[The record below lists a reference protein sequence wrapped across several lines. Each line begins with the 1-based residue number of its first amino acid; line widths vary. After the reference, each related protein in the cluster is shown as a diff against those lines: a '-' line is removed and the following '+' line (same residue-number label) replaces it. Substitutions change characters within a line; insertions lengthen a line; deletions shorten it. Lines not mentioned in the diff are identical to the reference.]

1 MAKILVVDDDPDF
14 VAFTRDVLKRQN
26 YEVITAASGKQA
38 LDVMRK
44 NKPDLVL
51 LDVMM
56 SYLLDG
62 LHVSEEM
69 QKDPELRQIPVIIVT
84 SIVGRPEA
92 GMFPTDSRLSID
104 AWLSKPVQPKELL
117 EKVNRHLRPTATP
130 QPPGK

>member
-26 YEVITAASGKQA
+26 HEVITAASGKQA

-69 QKDPELRQIPVIIVT
+69 HKDPELSKIPVIIVT
-84 SIVGRPEA
+84 SIIGRPEA
-92 GMFPTDSRLSID
+92 GIAEGRLSVD
-104 AWLSKPVQPKELL
+104 DWLSKPVPPKVLL
-117 EKVNRHLRPTATP
+117 EKVNLHLQPSATP
-130 QPPGK
+130 QPSGK

>member
-26 YEVITAASGKQA
+26 HEVITSASGKQA

-69 QKDPELRQIPVIIVT
+69 HKDPELSKIPVIIVT
-84 SIVGRPEA
+84 SLIGRPDKE
-92 GMFPTDSRLSID
+92 RLSVAD
-104 AWLSKPVQPKELL
+104 WLSKPVQPKELL
-117 EKVNRHLRPTATP
+117 EKVSFHL
-130 QPPGK
+130 QPPAPPKSLS

>member
-26 YEVITAASGKQA
+26 HEVITSASGKQA

-69 QKDPELRQIPVIIVT
+69 QKDPELSKIPIIIVT
-84 SIVGRPEA
+84 SLIGRP
-92 GMFPTDSRLSID
+92 DKDRLSVAD
-104 AWLSKPVQPKELL
+104 WLSKPVQPKELL
-117 EKVNRHLRPTATP
+117 EKVNHHLQPPATP
-130 QPPGK
+130 KSPS

>member
-26 YEVITAASGKQA
+26 HEVITAASGKQA

-69 QKDPELRQIPVIIVT
+69 HKDPELSKIPVIIVT
-84 SIVGRPEA
+84 SIIGRPDK
-92 GMFPTDSRLSID
+92 GGLSFAD
-104 AWLSKPVQPKELL
+104 WLSKPVQPKELL
-117 EKVNRHLRPTATP
+117 EKVNLHL
-130 QPPGK
+130 QPPAPPKSLS

>member
-26 YEVITAASGKQA
+26 HEVITSASGKQA

-69 QKDPELRQIPVIIVT
+69 QKDPELSKIPVIVVT
-84 SIVGRPEA
+84 SIIGRP
-92 GMFPTDSRLSID
+92 DKDRLSFAD
-104 AWLSKPVQPKELL
+104 WLSKPVPPKVLL
-117 EKVNRHLRPTATP
+117 EKVSFHLQPPATP
-130 QPPGK
+130 QPSGK

>member
-26 YEVITAASGKQA
+26 HEVITSASGKQA

-69 QKDPELRQIPVIIVT
+69 HKDPELSQIPVIVVT
-84 SIVGRPEA
+84 SLIGRP
-92 GMFPTDSRLSID
+92 DKDRLSVAD
-104 AWLSKPVQPKELL
+104 WLSKPVPPKVLL
-117 EKVNRHLRPTATP
+117 EKVNFYLQPPAPP
-130 QPPGK
+130 QPSGK

>member
-26 YEVITAASGKQA
+26 HEVITAASGKQA

-69 QKDPELRQIPVIIVT
+69 HKDQELSKIPVIVVT
-84 SIVGRPEA
+84 SIIGRP
-92 GMFPTDSRLSID
+92 DKDRLSVAD
-104 AWLSKPVQPKELL
+104 WLSKPVQPKELL
-117 EKVNRHLRPTATP
+117 EKVNQYL
-130 QPPGK
+130 QPPAPPKSLP

>member
-26 YEVITAASGKQA
+26 HEVITSASGKQA

-69 QKDPELRQIPVIIVT
+69 HKDPELSKIPVIVVT
-84 SIVGRPEA
+84 SLIGRPDKE
-92 GMFPTDSRLSID
+92 RLPVAD
-104 AWLSKPVQPKELL
+104 WLSKPVQPKELL
-117 EKVNRHLRPTATP
+117 EKVNFHLQPPATP
-130 QPPGK
+130 QPSGK

>member
-14 VAFTRDVLKRQN
+14 VAFTRNVLKRQN
-26 YEVITAASGKQA
+26 HEVITAASGKQA
-38 LDVMRK
+38 LDVMRQ

-69 QKDPELRQIPVIIVT
+69 HKDPELSQIPVIVVT
-84 SIVGRPEA
+84 SIIGRPDKGGLQFA
-92 GMFPTDSRLSID
+92 D
-104 AWLSKPVQPKELL
+104 WLPKPVPPKVLL
-117 EKVNRHLRPTATP
+117 EKVNLHLRPPATP
-130 QPPGK
+130 QPSGK

>member
-26 YEVITAASGKQA
+26 HEVITAASGKQA
-38 LDVMRK
+38 LDVMHK

-69 QKDPELRQIPVIIVT
+69 HKDPELSNIPVIIVT
-84 SIVGRPEA
+84 SLIGRPDKE
-92 GMFPTDSRLSID
+92 RLSVAD
-104 AWLSKPVQPKELL
+104 WLSKPVQPKELL
-117 EKVNRHLRPTATP
+117 EKVSLHL
-130 QPPGK
+130 QPPPTPKSLA

>member
-26 YEVITAASGKQA
+26 HEVITAASGKQA
-38 LDVMRK
+38 LDVMHK

-69 QKDPELRQIPVIIVT
+69 HKDPELSKIPVIIVT
-84 SIVGRPEA
+84 SLIGRPDKE
-92 GMFPTDSRLSID
+92 RLSVAD
-104 AWLSKPVQPKELL
+104 WLSKPVQPKELL
-117 EKVNRHLRPTATP
+117 EKVSLHL
-130 QPPGK
+130 QPPPTPKSLA

>member
-14 VAFTRDVLKRQN
+14 VAFTRDVLKHQN

-92 GMFPTDSRLSID
+92 GMFPTDSHLSID

-117 EKVNRHLRPTATP
+117 EKVNRHLRSPATP
-130 QPPGK
+130 QPSG

>member
-26 YEVITAASGKQA
+26 YEVIAAASGKQA

-44 NKPDLVL
+44 DKPDLVL
-51 LDVMM
+51 LDIMM

-69 QKDPELRQIPVIIVT
+69 QKDSELRQIPVIMVT
-84 SIVGRPEA
+84 SIIGRPEA
-92 GMFPTDSRLSID
+92 AMFPTDSHLSID
-104 AWLSKPVQPKELL
+104 YWLSKPVQPKELL
-117 EKVNRHLRPTATP
+117 EIVNRHLRPPATP
-130 QPPGK
+130 PSSGG

>member
-26 YEVITAASGKQA
+26 HEVITSASGRQA

-69 QKDPELRQIPVIIVT
+69 HKDPELSQIPVIVVT
-84 SIVGRPEA
+84 SLIGRPDKE
-92 GMFPTDSRLSID
+92 RLSVAD
-104 AWLSKPVQPKELL
+104 WLSKPVQPKELL
-117 EKVNRHLRPTATP
+117 EKVSFHLPPPAPP
-130 QPPGK
+130 QPSGK